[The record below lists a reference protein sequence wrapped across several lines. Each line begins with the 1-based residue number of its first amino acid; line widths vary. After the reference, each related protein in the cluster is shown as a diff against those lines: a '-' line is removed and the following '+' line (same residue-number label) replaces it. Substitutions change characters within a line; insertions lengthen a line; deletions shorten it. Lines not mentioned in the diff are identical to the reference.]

1 MKIKPAVRTIE
12 EIEQIVS
19 GVQGTWV
26 RRRNAKTKLIAWSNE
41 LVAKDIDIQK
51 SMIRKLK
58 AEGAT
63 NYDLRPHFAEITKL
77 EMRIL

>member
-19 GVQGTWV
+19 GVQGTWI
-26 RRRNAKTKLIAWSNE
+26 RRRNAKEKLIAWSNE
-41 LVAKDIDIQK
+41 IINEEIEIKK

-63 NYDLRPHFAEITKL
+63 NQDLRPNFAEITKL